1 MWHWQLPILQCPVFP
16 EMIRTAIKGQ
26 QEQQWWRWT
35 PPTATYTGQ
44 TRAQSSQQQCIHRL
58 SGIDT
63 VSDSVSPGPKCWAD
77 VQVWQSQAS
86 HFVSIPFTHPSLAI
100 HNGTFPHISS
110 RAKESTPPPPP
121 PPLLMALSF
130 SSCASVEA
138 NVHQRTAAAAAS
150 RTELAIESDQTRE
163 KERKNAIAALFVDSH
178 LYRLQQLLTECFGDR
193 LFQLSESQTD
203 WHSAWLAGWLA
214 FSYYDYYCSSTATT
228 NTKAN
233 GTQMKRAT
241 PLLSDSSSW
250 PRGGGARSL
259 HDGQFCLGLGKV
271 AAAHTAAILSG
282 WAERKRV
289 REQW

>member
-138 NVHQRTAAAAAS
+138 NVHQRTAAAAS

-203 WHSAWLAGWLA
+203 WHSAWLAGVQPLRLLLQQHCHDQYQGEWHA
-214 FSYYDYYCSSTATT
+214 NETCNATA
-228 NTKAN
+228 
-233 GTQMKRAT
+233 
-241 PLLSDSSSW
+241 
-250 PRGGGARSL
+250 
-259 HDGQFCLGLGKV
+259 
-271 AAAHTAAILSG
+271 
-282 WAERKRV
+282 E
-289 REQW
+289 